1 MYSMQDFLLPG
12 AANVRQPR
20 HTNPGTQQNQTAP
33 RTTYRPQ
40 QECYYN
46 PAQRQQPSQ
55 HHLNNNSMYN
65 MPHPRQV
72 QVIQRQAS
80 TNVVPGVGNT
90 ANYPHITNSRHHTN
104 ASPNPQAAH
113 NRSMRTE
120 RCVIQL
126 S

>member
-1 MYSMQDFLLPG
+1 
-12 AANVRQPR
+12 
-20 HTNPGTQQNQTAP
+20 
-33 RTTYRPQ
+33 
-40 QECYYN
+40 
-46 PAQRQQPSQ
+46 
-55 HHLNNNSMYN
+55 

-72 QVIQRQAS
+72 QVIQRQTS

-120 RCVIQL
+120 RCVSYSYPNSQQTSQNIMVKFPEIFPPIVHGMEAYYTNDYVEMVIN
-126 S
+126 SRIN